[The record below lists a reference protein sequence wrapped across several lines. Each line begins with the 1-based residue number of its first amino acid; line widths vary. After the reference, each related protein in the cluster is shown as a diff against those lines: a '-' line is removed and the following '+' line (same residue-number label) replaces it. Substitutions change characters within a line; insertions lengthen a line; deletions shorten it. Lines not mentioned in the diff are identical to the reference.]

1 MKERKY
7 SMKVEKAD
15 NWLAFNMND
24 ECKVVLTNVGAEWL
38 NKANKEKKV
47 DFRTCYP
54 TMWTENE
61 MERMF
66 PTNNEEGD
74 VVKGS
79 LWEIMEKFGQYFYG
93 NTEAPFK
100 NNSIS
105 IAQDK

>member
-1 MKERKY
+1 MTI
-7 SMKVEKAD
+7 EK
-15 NWLAFNMND
+15 NKPSFVFNMND
-24 ECKVVLTNVGAEWL
+24 ECEVVLTKVGAEWL

-54 TMWTENE
+54 TMWTEKE
-61 MERMF
+61 MERML
-66 PTNNEEGD
+66 PTNNEDGD

-79 LWEIMEKFGQYFYG
+79 LWEIMERFGQYFYG

-105 IAQDK
+105 ITQDR